1 MSLLYSTDRKGIKMI
16 EVTYDGNCPSACKG
30 RLKIFD
36 GPELIYDK
44 QYCCHSTGTVTTEGD
59 PDEWNWVVECG
70 ELVWNYEDS
79 EKFSVEVQEA
89 VKDRLSEINVC
100 CGGCI

>member
-1 MSLLYSTDRKGIKMI
+1 MI
-16 EVTYDGNCPSACKG
+16 EVVYDGDWPSACMG

-44 QYCCHSTGTVTTEGD
+44 QYCCHSSGRVYLEGD
-59 PDEWNWVVECG
+59 PDEWNWV
-70 ELVWNYEDS
+70 LEDGDLIWDDEDAS
-79 EKFSVEVQEA
+79 QFSVEIQEA
-89 VKDRLSEINVC
+89 VKDKLSEVHVC

>member
-1 MSLLYSTDRKGIKMI
+1 MI
-16 EVTYDGNCPSACKG
+16 RVSYDGDYPSTCMG
-30 RLKIFD
+30 RLRIFD

-44 QYCCHSTGTVTTEGD
+44 QFCCHSTGSVTTEGD

-70 ELVWNYEDS
+70 ELIWNREDAS
-79 EKFSVEVQEA
+79 KFSKEIQLA
-89 VKDRLSEINVC
+89 VANKLSESRVC